1 MPTVK
6 GRKSPSERFA
16 GADDTY
22 TIEALM
28 QNGWALQ
35 SGTRVHGVL
44 LITLQCILLCIT
56 VVLQYSTSL
65 LCPIAIYTILFYTA
79 TCSLFSTIL
88 FSFISYPK
96 IGFDPLLI
104 FVGTAHFL
112 GLNFAKAFDV
122 YFQTETGD

>member
-44 LITLQCILLCIT
+44 LIILQCILLCYT
-56 VVLQYSTSL
+56 VQCSTVQYSTVEYISTMPNCNLQYHLFMLPHVIFIPPSYSPSL
-65 LCPIAIYTILFYTA
+65 LIPKLD
-79 TCSLFSTIL
+79 
-88 FSFISYPK
+88 SFLSY
-96 IGFDPLLI
+96 
-104 FVGTAHFL
+104 FL
-112 GLNFAKAFDV
+112 
-122 YFQTETGD
+122 

>member
-44 LITLQCILLCIT
+44 LII
-56 VVLQYSTSL
+56 
-65 LCPIAIYTILFYTA
+65 
-79 TCSLFSTIL
+79 
-88 FSFISYPK
+88 
-96 IGFDPLLI
+96 
-104 FVGTAHFL
+104 
-112 GLNFAKAFDV
+112 
-122 YFQTETGD
+122 